1 MSLLTQRNICI
12 DWRFT
17 KTKLKNDSMQDYI
30 KIPKSFSDWRYF
42 SDANYLKVY
51 IFLLLEAEETE
62 CKVHDVML
70 NRGQL
75 AVTYRY
81 LCSSLNLSEKQIRLI
96 LKRLKGTEIEIE
108 RTHFYSIITILEYDK
123 FK

>member
-1 MSLLTQRNICI
+1 
-12 DWRFT
+12 
-17 KTKLKNDSMQDYI
+17 MQQYYI

-42 SDANYLKVY
+42 NDANYLKVY
-51 IFLLLEAEETE
+51 IFLLMAAAEETE

-108 RTHFYSIITILEYDK
+108 RTHFYSIITLLEYDK

>member
-1 MSLLTQRNICI
+1 
-12 DWRFT
+12 
-17 KTKLKNDSMQDYI
+17 MQYHI

-42 SDANYLKVY
+42 YDANYLKVY
-51 IFLLLEAEETE
+51 IFLLMEAKETE
-62 CKVHDVML
+62 CEVHDGML

-108 RTHFYSIITILEYDK
+108 KTHFYSIITLLEYDK

>member
-1 MSLLTQRNICI
+1 MQEY
-12 DWRFT
+12 
-17 KTKLKNDSMQDYI
+17 KL

-51 IFLLLEAEETE
+51 IFLLMEAVEAEETE

-96 LKRLKGTEIEIE
+96 LKRLKGKEIEIE
-108 RTHFYSIITILEYDK
+108 RTHFYSIITLLEYDK

>member
-1 MSLLTQRNICI
+1 
-12 DWRFT
+12 
-17 KTKLKNDSMQDYI
+17 MQDYI

-42 SDANYLKVY
+42 NDANYLKVY

-62 CKVHDVML
+62 CKEHQHALTCRRNVQNVMP

-108 RTHFYSIITILEYDK
+108 RTHFNFIITLLDYDK

>member
-1 MSLLTQRNICI
+1 MNICG
-12 DWRFT
+12 DLKLS
-17 KTKLKNDSMQDYI
+17 KTKLKNDSMKDYI

-42 SDANYLKVY
+42 YDANYLKVY

-108 RTHFYSIITILEYDK
+108 RTHFYYIITLLKYDK

>member
-1 MSLLTQRNICI
+1 
-12 DWRFT
+12 
-17 KTKLKNDSMQDYI
+17 MQQYYI

-42 SDANYLKVY
+42 YDANYLKVY

-108 RTHFYSIITILEYDK
+108 ITHFYSIITLLEYDK

>member
-1 MSLLTQRNICI
+1 
-12 DWRFT
+12 
-17 KTKLKNDSMQDYI
+17 MQQYYL

-42 SDANYLKVY
+42 NDANYLKVY
-51 IFLLLEAEETE
+51 IFLLMAAVEETE

-70 NRGQL
+70 NRGQI

-96 LKRLKGTEIEIE
+96 LKRMKGTEIEIE
-108 RTHFYSIITILEYDK
+108 RTHFYSIITLLEYDK

>member
-1 MSLLTQRNICI
+1 
-12 DWRFT
+12 
-17 KTKLKNDSMQDYI
+17 MQDYI

-42 SDANYLKVY
+42 CDANYLKVY
-51 IFLLLEAEETE
+51 IFLLMEAEVTE
-62 CKVHDVML
+62 CKCKVHDVML

-108 RTHFYSIITILEYDK
+108 ITHFYSIITLLEYDK

>member
-1 MSLLTQRNICI
+1 
-12 DWRFT
+12 
-17 KTKLKNDSMQDYI
+17 MQDYI

-42 SDANYLKVY
+42 YDANYLKVY
-51 IFLLLEAEETE
+51 IFLLMEAVEAEETE

-108 RTHFYSIITILEYDK
+108 RTHCYSIITLLDYDK